1 MRRLIVLLSASL
13 LVLTA
18 CSDVKA
24 GMASPATTS
33 SPQTDAVPGPGVPK
47 VDSPLDTTRFKQTPC
62 EALTGEEV
70 TTLLGSG
77 ATAKE
82 ELSAPGGP
90 TCNWQPAGTTQATV
104 GIIFNKV
111 NQAGLTAIYEQQGS
125 TFRLFMPVAPV
136 EGLPAVAYGL
146 KDERTTSGRCAIAVG
161 TSDHEMIDVSITQSE
176 ANVGKSDPCTAAHE
190 VAEEVVKNI
199 KGAQ

>member
-1 MRRLIVLLSASL
+1 MRRSLVLLGASL

-18 CSDVKA
+18 CSDTKA
-24 GMASPATTS
+24 GTASPVTTS
-33 SPQTDAVPGPGVPK
+33 SIPTDAVPGPGVPK
-47 VDSPLDTTRFKQTPC
+47 VDSPLDTARFKRTPC
-62 EALTGEEV
+62 ESLPAEEV

-125 TFRLFMPVAPV
+125 TFRLFIPVAPV

-146 KDERTTSGRCAIAVG
+146 KDERATSGRCAIAVG

-176 ANVGKSDPCTAAHE
+176 ANVGKTDPCVAAHE
-190 VAEEVVKNI
+190 VAEKIVENI